1 MREETRKE
9 LIQDMKDVLN
19 LIYGYSFPHR
29 IGSHEEMQEAL
40 EIAKI
45 AMLLNIWYR
54 LCGIEASLDAMIP

>member
-1 MREETRKE
+1 MREEVKKE
-9 LIQDMKDVLN
+9 LIQDMEDVLE
-19 LIYGYSFPHR
+19 LLHEYSAAHK
-29 IGSHEEMQEAL
+29 IGRQKEAQEAL

>member
-9 LIQDMKDVLN
+9 LRQDMEDVLELLHN
-19 LIYGYSFPHR
+19 YSAAHK
-29 IGSHEEMQEAL
+29 IGSHKEAQEAL

-54 LCGIEASLDAMIP
+54 LGGIEASLDAMIP